1 MVNGGVDIMDG
12 RHKSPVN
19 LNNLVGQKFGK
30 LTVIERAGSTKNDNA
45 TWLCK
50 CDCGGQTVAMGTSL
64 KRGETISCGC
74 FNTIPVARKALYED
88 MTVDGISIPLVT
100 KKVRNDS
107 QTGIKGITE
116 RVRKGRTR
124 YEVYV
129 YDPATK
135 KRRYVGSSAD
145 LEKAI
150 QIKQAA
156 EEKYLLP
163 LLQKWE
169 DQSCD

>member
-1 MVNGGVDIMDG
+1 MNG
-12 RHKSPVN
+12 RHKSPAN
-19 LNNLVGQKFGK
+19 LNDLTGQTFGK
-30 LTVIERAGSTKNDNA
+30 LTVIERAGRTKNDNA
-45 TWLCK
+45 TWHCK
-50 CDCGGQTVAMGTSL
+50 CECGGQTVAMGTSL
-64 KRGETISCGC
+64 KRGETVSCGC
-74 FNTIPVARKALYED
+74 VKTIPAARKALYED

-107 QTGIKGITE
+107 QTGIKGVNK
-116 RVRKGRTR
+116 RVRNGETR

-135 KRRYVGSSAD
+135 KRKYTGSSTD

-150 QIKQAA
+150 KIRQEA

>member
-1 MVNGGVDIMDG
+1 MDG
-12 RHKSPVN
+12 RHKSPPN
-19 LNNLVGQKFGK
+19 LNDLTGQTFGK
-30 LTVIERAGSTKNDNA
+30 LTVIERAGRTKNDNA
-45 TWLCK
+45 TWHCE
-50 CDCGGQTVAMGTSL
+50 CECGGQTVAMGTSL
-64 KRGETISCGC
+64 KRGETVSCGC
-74 FNTIPVARKALYED
+74 VKTIPVARKALYED

-107 QTGIKGITE
+107 QTGIKGVNK
-116 RVRKGRTR
+116 RVKNGETR

-129 YDPATK
+129 YDPTTK
-135 KRRYVGSSAD
+135 KRKYAGSSKD

-150 QIKQAA
+150 KIRQEA